1 MGRALPTASALGIGA
16 RIVGLKRAGGA
27 TVVVAGSVIAAAG
40 VAWAAS
46 CGVTEIMG
54 VPVII
59 VCASLAFGVQWLAF
73 VPAYLKQTEHFYD
86 LVGSLTY
93 VLVTGFALW
102 ASRPNDTRSIILGLL
117 VFIWA
122 SRLGSFLFRRVRA
135 AGSDPRFDE
144 IKSSA
149 SRFLVAWTLQGL
161 WVFLTLCA
169 ALAAITTRRPS
180 DFGMLDGLGITV
192 WAIGFAIEVIA
203 DRQKSRF
210 RADHPGHYIDTGL
223 WSWSRHPNYFGEIV
237 LWIGVALIA
246 SSTLQGWQW
255 ATMISPVFV
264 YFLLTRV
271 SGVPLLEKR
280 ANERWENDE
289 SYQRYKANTP
299 VLLPRPPHR

>member
-1 MGRALPTASALGIGA
+1 MSLKSVVIASVAISGAVLVASAIA
-16 RIVGLKRAGGA
+16 W
-27 TVVVAGSVIAAAG
+27 AGSRGGSEIA
-40 VAWAAS
+40 
-46 CGVTEIMG
+46 G
-54 VPVII
+54 VPVMI
-59 VCASLAFGVQWLAF
+59 VCAAIAFGVQWLAF

-93 VLVTGFALW
+93 MLVTGVALL

-122 SRLGSFLFRRVRA
+122 SRLGSFLFRRIRL

-144 IKSSA
+144 IKPSA

-169 ALAAITTRRPS
+169 ALAAITTRSPS
-180 DFGMLDGLGITV
+180 ELGLLDGLGFTLWV
-192 WAIGFAIEVIA
+192 VGFAIEVVA

-210 RADHPGHYIDTGL
+210 RAERPGHYIDTGL

-255 ATMISPVFV
+255 ATMVSPVFV
-264 YFLLTRV
+264 IFLLTRI

-280 ANERWENDE
+280 ANERWANDE
-289 SYQRYKANTP
+289 SYQRYKVNTP
-299 VLLPRPPHR
+299 VLFPRPPHR

>member
-1 MGRALPTASALGIGA
+1 M
-16 RIVGLKRAGGA
+16 
-27 TVVVAGSVIAAAG
+27 
-40 VAWAAS
+40 
-46 CGVTEIMG
+46 
-54 VPVII
+54 
-59 VCASLAFGVQWLAF
+59 
-73 VPAYLKQTEHFYD
+73 
-86 LVGSLTY
+86 
-93 VLVTGFALW
+93 LVTGFALL

-122 SRLGSFLFRRVRA
+122 SRLGSFLFRRIRR

-144 IKSSA
+144 IKPSA

-169 ALAAITTRRPS
+169 ALAAITTRSPS
-180 DFGMLDGLGITV
+180 ELGLLDGLGFTLWV
-192 WAIGFAIEVIA
+192 VGFAIEVVA

-210 RADHPGHYIDTGL
+210 RAEHPGHYIDAGL

-264 YFLLTRV
+264 LFLLTRI

-280 ANERWENDE
+280 ANERWANDE

-299 VLLPRPPHR
+299 VLFPRPPHR

>member
-1 MGRALPTASALGIGA
+1 MSLKGGVIASVAISGAVLVASAIA
-16 RIVGLKRAGGA
+16 W
-27 TVVVAGSVIAAAG
+27 AGSRGGSEIA
-40 VAWAAS
+40 
-46 CGVTEIMG
+46 G
-54 VPVII
+54 VPVMI
-59 VCASLAFGVQWLAF
+59 VCAAIAFGVQWLAF

-93 VLVTGFALW
+93 MLLTGVALL

-122 SRLGSFLFRRVRA
+122 SRLGSFLFRRIRL
-135 AGSDPRFDE
+135 AGFDPRFDE
-144 IKSSA
+144 IKPSA

-169 ALAAITTRRPS
+169 ALAAITTRSPS
-180 DFGMLDGLGITV
+180 ELGLLDGLGFTLWV
-192 WAIGFAIEVIA
+192 VGFAIEVVA

-210 RADHPGHYIDTGL
+210 RAEHPGHYIDTGL

-264 YFLLTRV
+264 IFLLTRI

-280 ANERWENDE
+280 ANERWANDE

-299 VLLPRPPHR
+299 VLFPRPPHR

>member
-1 MGRALPTASALGIGA
+1 VGR
-16 RIVGLKRAGGA
+16 
-27 TVVVAGSVIAAAG
+27 
-40 VAWAAS
+40 
-46 CGVTEIMG
+46 
-54 VPVII
+54 
-59 VCASLAFGVQWLAF
+59 
-73 VPAYLKQTEHFYD
+73 
-86 LVGSLTY
+86 
-93 VLVTGFALW
+93 
-102 ASRPNDTRSIILGLL
+102 L

-122 SRLGSFLFRRVRA
+122 SRLGGFLFRRIQR

-144 IKSSA
+144 IKPSA

-169 ALAAITTRRPS
+169 ALAAITTQSPS
-180 DFGMLDGLGITV
+180 ELGLLDGLGITV
-192 WAIGFAIEVIA
+192 WVIGFAIEVVA

-210 RADHPGHYIDTGL
+210 RAEHPGHYIDTGL

-255 ATMISPVFV
+255 ATMISPIFV
-264 YFLLTRV
+264 IFLLTRV

-280 ANERWENDE
+280 ADERWANDE

-299 VLLPRPPHR
+299 VLIPRPPHC

>member
-1 MGRALPTASALGIGA
+1 MS
-16 RIVGLKRAGGA
+16 LKRGVIASVVISGA
-27 TVVVAGSVIAAAG
+27 VLVAGAI
-40 VAWAAS
+40 AWAGS
-46 CGVTEIMG
+46 RGGSEIVG
-54 VPVII
+54 VPVVM
-59 VCASLAFGVQWLAF
+59 VCAAIAFGVQWLAF

-93 VLVTGFALW
+93 MLVTGFALLT
-102 ASRPNDTRSIILGLL
+102 SRPNDTRSIILGLL

-122 SRLGSFLFRRVRA
+122 SRLGSFLFRRIRS

-144 IKSSA
+144 IKPS
-149 SRFLVAWTLQGL
+149 V
-161 WVFLTLCA
+161 TLCA
-169 ALAAITTRRPS
+169 VLAAITTQSPS
-180 DFGMLDGLGITV
+180 ELGLLDGLGITV
-192 WAIGFAIEVIA
+192 WVIGSAIEVVA

-210 RADHPGHYIDTGL
+210 RAEHPGRYIDTGL

-264 YFLLTRV
+264 IFLLTRV

-280 ANERWENDE
+280 ANERWASDE

-299 VLLPRPPHR
+299 VLIPRPPHR

>member
-1 MGRALPTASALGIGA
+1 MS
-16 RIVGLKRAGGA
+16 LKSG
-27 TVVVAGSVIAAAG
+27 VIASVVISGAVLIAG
-40 VAWAAS
+40 AVAWAGS
-46 CGVTEIMG
+46 RGGSEIAG
-54 VPVII
+54 VPVMI
-59 VCASLAFGVQWLAF
+59 VCAAIAFGVQWLAF

-93 VLVTGFALW
+93 MLVTGFALL
-102 ASRPNDTRSIILGLL
+102 ASRPNDSRSIILSLL

-122 SRLGSFLFRRVRA
+122 SRLGSFLFRRIRR

-144 IKSSA
+144 IKPSA

-169 ALAAITTRRPS
+169 AATAITTLMPTALGLR
-180 DFGMLDGLGITV
+180 DGLGIAV
-192 WAIGFAIEVIA
+192 WVIGFTVEAVA

-210 RADHPGHYIDTGL
+210 RADHPGHFIDTGL

-264 YFLLTRV
+264 IFLLTRV

-280 ANERWENDE
+280 ANERWANDE

-299 VLLPRPPHR
+299 VLIPRPPHR

>member
-1 MGRALPTASALGIGA
+1 MSLKGGVIASVAISGAVLVASAIA
-16 RIVGLKRAGGA
+16 W
-27 TVVVAGSVIAAAG
+27 AGSRGGSEIA
-40 VAWAAS
+40 
-46 CGVTEIMG
+46 G
-54 VPVII
+54 VPVMI
-59 VCASLAFGVQWLAF
+59 VCAAIAFGVQWLAF

-93 VLVTGFALW
+93 MLLTGVALL
-102 ASRPNDTRSIILGLL
+102 ASRPNDTRSIILGVL

-122 SRLGSFLFRRVRA
+122 SRLGSFLFRRIRL
-135 AGSDPRFDE
+135 AGFDPRFDE
-144 IKSSA
+144 IKPSA

-169 ALAAITTRRPS
+169 ALAAITTRSPS
-180 DFGMLDGLGITV
+180 ELGLLDGLGFTLWV
-192 WAIGFAIEVIA
+192 VGFAIEVVA

-210 RADHPGHYIDTGL
+210 RAEHPGHYIDTGL

-264 YFLLTRV
+264 IFLLTRI

-280 ANERWENDE
+280 ANERWANDE

-299 VLLPRPPHR
+299 VLFPRPPHR

>member
-1 MGRALPTASALGIGA
+1 M
-16 RIVGLKRAGGA
+16 
-27 TVVVAGSVIAAAG
+27 
-40 VAWAAS
+40 
-46 CGVTEIMG
+46 
-54 VPVII
+54 I
-59 VCASLAFGVQWLAF
+59 VCAAIAFGMQWLAF

-93 VLVTGFALW
+93 MLVTGSALL

-122 SRLGSFLFRRVRA
+122 SRLGGFLFRRIQR

-144 IKSSA
+144 IKPSA

-169 ALAAITTRRPS
+169 GLAAITTQSPS
-180 DFGMLDGLGITV
+180 ELGLLDGLGITV
-192 WAIGFAIEVIA
+192 WVIGFAIEVVA

-210 RADHPGHYIDTGL
+210 RAEHPGHYIDTGL

-255 ATMISPVFV
+255 ATMISPIFV
-264 YFLLTRV
+264 IFLLTRV

-280 ANERWENDE
+280 ANERWANDE

-299 VLLPRPPHR
+299 VLIPRPPHC

>member
-1 MGRALPTASALGIGA
+1 M
-16 RIVGLKRAGGA
+16 GLKRAGA
-27 TVVVAGSVIAAAG
+27 AAVVVAGSLIAAAA
-40 VAWAAS
+40 VAWAGSRGGA
-46 CGVTEIMG
+46 EILG
-54 VPVII
+54 VPVMI
-59 VCASLAFGVQWLAF
+59 VCAALAFGVQWAAF
-73 VPAYLKQTEHFYD
+73 VPAYWKQTEHFFD

-93 VLVTGFALW
+93 MIVTGFALA
-102 ASRPNDTRSIILGLL
+102 ASRPNDLRSIVLGLL
-117 VFIWA
+117 VFTWA

-144 IKSSA
+144 IKPSA

-169 ALAAITTRRPS
+169 ALAAITTRSPS
-180 DFGMLDGLGITV
+180 ELGLLDGLGITV
-192 WAIGFAIEVIA
+192 WVIGFAIEVVA

-210 RADHPGHYIDTGL
+210 RAEHPGHYVDTGL

-246 SSTLQGWQW
+246 SSTLRGWQW

-264 YFLLTRV
+264 ILLLTRV

-280 ANERWENDE
+280 ANERWANHE

-299 VLLPRPPHR
+299 VLILRPPYR

>member
-1 MGRALPTASALGIGA
+1 MS
-16 RIVGLKRAGGA
+16 LKRGVIASVVISGA
-27 TVVVAGSVIAAAG
+27 VLVAGAI
-40 VAWAAS
+40 AWAGS
-46 CGVTEIMG
+46 RGGSEIVG
-54 VPVII
+54 VPVVM
-59 VCASLAFGVQWLAF
+59 VCAAIAFGVQWFAF

-93 VLVTGFALW
+93 MLVTGFALL

-122 SRLGSFLFRRVRA
+122 SRLGSFLFRRIRS

-144 IKSSA
+144 IKPSA
-149 SRFLVAWTLQGL
+149 SRFLIAWTLQGL

-169 ALAAITTRRPS
+169 AVTAITTLTPTALRLR
-180 DFGMLDGLGITV
+180 DGLGIAV
-192 WAIGFAIEVIA
+192 WVIGFTVEAVA

-210 RADHPGHYIDTGL
+210 RADHPGHFIATGL

-237 LWIGVALIA
+237 LWLGVALIA

-264 YFLLTRV
+264 IFLLTRV

-280 ANERWENDE
+280 ANERWATDE

-299 VLLPRPPHR
+299 VLIPRPPRR

>member
-1 MGRALPTASALGIGA
+1 MSLKGGVIASVAISGAVLVASAIA
-16 RIVGLKRAGGA
+16 W
-27 TVVVAGSVIAAAG
+27 AGSRGGSEIA
-40 VAWAAS
+40 
-46 CGVTEIMG
+46 G
-54 VPVII
+54 VPVMI
-59 VCASLAFGVQWLAF
+59 VCAAIAFGVQWLAF

-93 VLVTGFALW
+93 MLLTGVALL

-122 SRLGSFLFRRVRA
+122 SRLGSFLFRRIRL
-135 AGSDPRFDE
+135 AGFDPRFDE
-144 IKSSA
+144 IKPSA

-169 ALAAITTRRPS
+169 ALAAITTRSPS
-180 DFGMLDGLGITV
+180 ELGLLDGLGFTLWV
-192 WAIGFAIEVIA
+192 VGFAIEVVA

-210 RADHPGHYIDTGL
+210 RAEHPGHYIDTGL

-264 YFLLTRV
+264 IFLLTRV
-271 SGVPLLEKR
+271 SGVPLLEKQ

-299 VLLPRPPHR
+299 VLFPRPPHR